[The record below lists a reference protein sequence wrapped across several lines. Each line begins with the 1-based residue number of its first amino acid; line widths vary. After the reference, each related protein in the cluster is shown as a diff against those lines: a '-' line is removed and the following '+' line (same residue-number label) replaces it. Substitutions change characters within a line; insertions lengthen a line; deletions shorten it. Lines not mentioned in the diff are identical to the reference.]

1 MNHFGSHYRIELL
14 GSSHGDIVG
23 VVIEGI
29 PIGIKLDLEEI
40 QDWLLRRKPG
50 QSRITTPRN
59 EKDTFI
65 IRTGLFQGKTNG
77 QPLLA
82 YVENKDT
89 DSKYYNDIKD
99 TPRPGHAD
107 YPAYIKYKG
116 FNDYRGGGSFSGR
129 MTIALVIAGAIARQI
144 IKKVGVEIVA
154 YTKEIGGIK
163 VNLPDAKNKLTTL
176 EVYENPV
183 RVPFS
188 KDSQS
193 IEDLIIR
200 TKRDGDSVG
209 GIVECH
215 ILNLP
220 VGVGEPF
227 FESIESKISQ
237 MVFSIPA
244 VKGIEFGSG
253 FSASRMLGSEHND
266 RLYYDENEEK
276 FLTKTNHAA
285 GILGGLSNGM
295 PVVFRVAFKPTS
307 SILKP
312 QETVNIKSKQVETL
326 IIKGRHDPCI
336 VPRAVPVVEC
346 TVASVI
352 LDLMIKGQFIS

>member
-154 YTKEIGGIK
+154 YTKEIGAIK
-163 VNLPDAKNKLTTL
+163 VN
-176 EVYENPV
+176 
-183 RVPFS
+183 
-188 KDSQS
+188 
-193 IEDLIIR
+193 
-200 TKRDGDSVG
+200 
-209 GIVECH
+209 
-215 ILNLP
+215 
-220 VGVGEPF
+220 
-227 FESIESKISQ
+227 
-237 MVFSIPA
+237 
-244 VKGIEFGSG
+244 
-253 FSASRMLGSEHND
+253 
-266 RLYYDENEEK
+266 
-276 FLTKTNHAA
+276 
-285 GILGGLSNGM
+285 
-295 PVVFRVAFKPTS
+295 
-307 SILKP
+307 
-312 QETVNIKSKQVETL
+312 
-326 IIKGRHDPCI
+326 
-336 VPRAVPVVEC
+336 
-346 TVASVI
+346 
-352 LDLMIKGQFIS
+352 